1 MKKKMFLALCLVSL
15 VFGTCLAEEKP
26 VKVEQL
32 PGEVQ
37 QFIKTNYPSAQISS
51 VTQEEDDKDFNV
63 TLSEG
68 TIIEFGGDNQ
78 WTEINSKR
86 SDIPKEVLPL
96 QVLEYVN
103 ATYSGIPIK
112 KIERN
117 KQGYNIQLK
126 NKTKFQL
133 DLQFKLTKFEEEDND

>member
-1 MKKKMFLALCLVSL
+1 MKKKMFLALCLVFL

-133 DLQFKLTKFEEEDND
+133 DLQFKPTKFEEEDND